1 MCKNLSLLTWSL
13 LFLSMFLSKGTV
25 GQKWPDDFSAPLE
38 IPLSLSGSFGE
49 LRQNHFHSG
58 WDIQT
63 GEKEGLNVL
72 SMADGYVSR
81 IKISAKGY
89 GNAIYVT
96 HPQFQLVSVYA
107 HLSQLKDVL
116 EREIYQ
122 WQYQGQSFELDKSFE
137 PGQFPIRRGEV
148 IARSGNSGSSGGPH
162 LHFEIRNQMTEK
174 TIDPSLF
181 GFKVADISRP
191 LIEYMSFIPKGAFD
205 NVQRLDFH
213 FAGESFGRE
222 DTLYEVPDTF
232 GVALQVKDF
241 VLDVNHPTGIKQII
255 TLLDGNIISELLLDS
270 LDFNQTKHMNG
281 HVFYPEWSAQRANV
295 HRCYKLPNAPQY
307 PFIYLEKDGWVHIK
321 DTMVHAITCLAQDFS
336 GNATCVYAFIK
347 KQKSMPIPSPIQDVI
362 DWEKGGV
369 VHADD
374 WNLVVPQ
381 KALYEDAPINVQYRM
396 KRRVEDGQMKWDSL
410 LFSVTPPNAFAQKV
424 YLSND
429 SESWRELA
437 DSVKL
442 KLGLVKVED
451 DGSWS
456 GWSKDHDGFGLGKS
470 GQYLLIKDTQAPMIV
485 DVNRNKGALTVID
498 LCSGIKRYKAMTKDK
513 VWILMR
519 YDQKN
524 NLLYWDTKK
533 IEALKVQE
541 LVIELED
548 FAGNKTEIPISIK

>member
-1 MCKNLSLLTWSL
+1 MYKNNSLLTLAL
-13 LFLSMFLSKGTV
+13 LFWSVCMAKGTF
-25 GQKWPDDFSAPLE
+25 GQKWPDDFTSPLE

-72 SMADGYVSR
+72 SIADGYVSR
-81 IKISAKGY
+81 IKISSKGY
-89 GNAIYVT
+89 GNAIYIT
-96 HPQFQLVSVYA
+96 HPKYKLVSVYA

-137 PGQFPIRRGEV
+137 PGQFPIKRGEV

-270 LDFNQTKHMNG
+270 LDFDQTKHMNG
-281 HVFYPEWSAQRANV
+281 HVFYPEWSAQKANV

-321 DTMVHAITCLAQDFS
+321 DTMVHAITCLATDFN
-336 GNATCVYAFIK
+336 GNATCVYAFVK
-347 KQKSMPIPSPIQDVI
+347 RQKDKVEHQNQKSIKWDS
-362 DWEKGGV
+362 GGQV
-369 VHADD
+369 SSDD
-374 WNLVVPQ
+374 WVLTVP
-381 KALYEDAPINVQYRM
+381 AFSLYEDAELNLQYRM
-396 KRRVEDGQMKWDSL
+396 KRRVEDGQFKIDSL
-410 LFSVTPPNAFAQKV
+410 LFSITPPTAFANKI
-424 YLSND
+424 YLSNSSKAWKETPD
-429 SESWRELA
+429 S
-437 DSVKL
+437 L
-442 KLGLVKVED
+442 KQKMGLVKID
-451 DGSWS
+451 DQSWIS
-456 GWSKDHDGFGLGKS
+456 WSKDKDGFGLGKS
-470 GQYLLIKDTQAPMIV
+470 GQYLLVEDTKAPMIV
-485 DVNRNKGALTVID
+485 DINRNKGSLTAID
-498 LCSGIKRYKAMTKDK
+498 TWSGIKNYGAFTKDK

-524 NLLYWDTKK
+524 NVLYWDTTKTN
-533 IEALKVQE
+533 ALKVDE
-541 LVIELED
+541 LFIELED
-548 FAGNKTEIPISIK
+548 FAGNRMVIPISIK

>member
-1 MCKNLSLLTWSL
+1 MLKNFS
-13 LFLSMFLSKGTV
+13 FLSFCGLLIFSLIAKV
-25 GQKWPDDFSAPLE
+25 QFGQKWPNDFSSPLE

-72 SMADGYVSR
+72 SIADGYVSR
-81 IKISAKGY
+81 IKISSKGY

-96 HPQFQLVSVYA
+96 HPQFKLVSVYA
-107 HLSQLKDVL
+107 HLSQFKDVL
-116 EREIYQ
+116 SQEVYRL
-122 WQYQGQSFELDKSFE
+122 QYEGQTFELDKSFE
-137 PGQFPIRRGEV
+137 PGKFPIKKGEV

-174 TIDPSLF
+174 TIDPSLY

-205 NVQRLDFH
+205 NVQRLNFH
-213 FAGESFGRE
+213 FAGESYGRE

-255 TLLDGNIISELLLDS
+255 TLLDGNIISELMFDS
-270 LDFNQTKHMNG
+270 LDFNQTKDMNA
-281 HVFYPEWSAQRANV
+281 HVFYPEWSAQRSNV

-321 DTMVHAITCLAQDFS
+321 DTMVHAITCLATDFS

-347 KQKSMPIPSPIQDVI
+347 KQKEQEPSPVQEVI
-362 DWEKGGV
+362 EWKKGGV
-369 VHADD
+369 VGVDD
-374 WNLVVPQ
+374 WRLIVPPL
-381 KALYEDAPINVQYRM
+381 ALYENSAINMQYRM
-396 KRRVEDGQMKWDSL
+396 KRGAEDKQMKWDSL
-410 LFSVTPPNAFAQKV
+410 LFSITPPNAFAQKV

-429 SESWRELA
+429 SKYWRELP
-437 DSVKL
+437 DSIKT
-442 KLGLVKVED
+442 KMGLVKVGDE
-451 DGSWS
+451 GSWL
-456 GWSKDHDGFGLGKS
+456 GWSKEHNGFGIGKS
-470 GQYLLIKDTQAPMIV
+470 GQYLLVKDTQSPMIA
-485 DVNRNKGALTVID
+485 DINRNKGAITAID
-498 LCSGIKRYKAMTKDK
+498 LWSGIKRYKAMTKDR

-524 NLLYWDTKK
+524 NLLYWDTVKTNN
-533 IEALKVQE
+533 LKVDE
-541 LVIELED
+541 LIIELED
-548 FAGNKTEIPISIK
+548 FAGNKTEIPIKIK